1 MDKQNYTFV
10 LQGLINI
17 FNTQFEKIIDSDTG
31 INNFDDNVRNTIY
44 EIIFEIDNL
53 IKTWNYAEDEI
64 KVSLNNIKDI
74 FGNVLRKLI
83 VSANIDKIKNEGS
96 GNFIK
101 TINLGS
107 VLNKIISL
115 FFTQDNISETRIR
128 FNDNIQKEI
137 TAKYQAYETEAG
149 LYPGDTDVLF
159 LDYCSFNIDYVNEY
173 LNLYCVKKENVELF
187 QIIISLYILTS
198 QNKFIK
204 ELNSKSNI
212 DENDD
217 LKSMNSITLLS
228 SYFEPVLQKYKTDI
242 RGYIETT
249 QKNTTINVTVKETIT
264 DIYEY
269 ILMVINTSLFPLD
282 LNLKL
287 EETTDFEIFKN
298 PNFFENY
305 LIEHLKI
312 YNPSPCENIF
322 GYNYSDMSKGKTN
335 ATIIYDKM
343 KEIKHKQK
351 YTIYHFSNNNEM
363 YYYSIF
369 YEINTLIFLNPSDPK
384 KLKLLDNFD
393 LHQCLIMNSTFDGND
408 AYKCGK
414 FLHILNKIVFPVPEI
429 QKSKI
434 ICFVNNSKII
444 VDELFGLLNELELF
458 ETNASPTPASPTGAS
473 VTQNIKI
480 ESYQCKYLKYD
491 DISFYI
497 KENEDDNH
505 INLIVE
511 KFTDHPRPTP

>member
-1 MDKQNYTFV
+1 
-10 LQGLINI
+10 
-17 FNTQFEKIIDSDTG
+17 
-31 INNFDDNVRNTIY
+31 
-44 EIIFEIDNL
+44 
-53 IKTWNYAEDEI
+53 
-64 KVSLNNIKDI
+64 
-74 FGNVLRKLI
+74 
-83 VSANIDKIKNEGS
+83 
-96 GNFIK
+96 
-101 TINLGS
+101 
-107 VLNKIISL
+107 
-115 FFTQDNISETRIR
+115 
-128 FNDNIQKEI
+128 
-137 TAKYQAYETEAG
+137 
-149 LYPGDTDVLF
+149 
-159 LDYCSFNIDYVNEY
+159 
-173 LNLYCVKKENVELF
+173 
-187 QIIISLYILTS
+187 
-198 QNKFIK
+198 
-204 ELNSKSNI
+204 
-212 DENDD
+212 
-217 LKSMNSITLLS
+217 MNSITLLS

-249 QKNTTINVTVKETIT
+249 QKNTTINVTVKDTIT

-269 ILMVINTSLFPLD
+269 ILMVINTYLFPLD

-414 FLHILNKIVFPVPEI
+414 FLHILNKILFPDPEI

-444 VDELFGLLNELELF
+444 VDELFGLLNELEVF
-458 ETNASPTPASPTGAS
+458 ETIASPTGAS

-480 ESYQCKYLKYD
+480 GTYQCKYLKYD